1 MVFQRVYLKECSHAL
16 LISKRFYN
24 PPTRKTWSKQHPHF
38 RTRRPLV
45 EPYNLGRLHPEKE
58 WWRLPRKGLSPQTFM
73 GFPDVAHISK
83 RGGSLYTH
91 LMDGHTL
98 TMVVYRCLETGV
110 DDITIWRRLSL
121 QALQLAMSL
130 DPYIVSLLFLYFSR
144 SPHYDYK
151 FVATYTGR
159 ILATLDQFKLLECAN
174 VLMAME
180 NNMFMHEATRDRIL
194 KHAEILCLTGYNS
207 IPAEDA
213 LKFIS
218 AINGAPSNT
227 SYILM
232 ALGEIIEM
240 ADLSTEDDDVIV
252 DALYHACSLKG
263 QIDRLCVNRIFD
275 EVCDR
280 LERVKECKHSCNITV
295 LNAMATFHY
304 RRPLAVDMIQDRL
317 KGNVHSANLV
327 ELCRYMA
334 LSTRIYPAL
343 SVANVRSEAIKAFDQ
358 LLEDPL
364 LGVQY
369 LGGCLASTKALD
381 SKEHK
386 LLVDVVERMGDLP
399 KDTVLDL
406 YTALVNTKAS
416 LLADF
421 MSYVNRVVKH
431 AWSLLPDLTVPET
444 CRLAQCHGEHAIAS
458 LVGREMVEEAFRR
471 IADSVDT
478 LTVDEKCTFIRFCAK
493 DTMLASQLSRILDGR
508 PELIPPCRLLAEAL
522 LDLYETVIPEPKPKM
537 FLGLLDVLTD
547 RRMTMDK
554 RSHER
559 LGQLMLRCGFQHSTL
574 HGTGKHATV

>member
-16 LISKRFYN
+16 LISKRSYN
-24 PPTRKTWSKQHPHF
+24 PPSMLMEQFLMHSIAARKTWSKQHPDF

-159 ILATLDQFKLLECAN
+159 VLATLDQFKLLECAN

-180 NNMFMHEATRDRIL
+180 NSMFMHEATRDRIL

-218 AINGAPSNT
+218 AINGAPTNT

-240 ADLSTEDDDVIV
+240 ADLSTEDGDVIV
-252 DALYHACSLKG
+252 DALYHACTLKG

-280 LERVKECKHSCNITV
+280 LERVKECKHSYNIAV

-358 LLEDPL
+358 LVEDPL

-369 LGGCLASTKALD
+369 LGGCLPSAKALD
-381 SKEHK
+381 SK
-386 LLVDVVERMGDLP
+386 ERMGDLP

-406 YTALVNTKAS
+406 YTALVNTKTAV
-416 LLADF
+416 LADF
-421 MSYVNRVVKH
+421 MPYVNRVVKH
-431 AWSLLPDLTVPET
+431 AWNLLPDLTVPET
-444 CRLAQCHGEHAIAS
+444 CRLAVTYPQYIYISYQCHGEHAIAS

-478 LTVDEKCTFIRFCAK
+478 LTVDEKCTFIRFCTK

-508 PELIPPCRLLAEAL
+508 PELIPPSRLLAEAL
-522 LDLYETVIPEPKPKM
+522 LDLYET
-537 FLGLLDVLTD
+537 
-547 RRMTMDK
+547 
-554 RSHER
+554 
-559 LGQLMLRCGFQHSTL
+559 
-574 HGTGKHATV
+574 